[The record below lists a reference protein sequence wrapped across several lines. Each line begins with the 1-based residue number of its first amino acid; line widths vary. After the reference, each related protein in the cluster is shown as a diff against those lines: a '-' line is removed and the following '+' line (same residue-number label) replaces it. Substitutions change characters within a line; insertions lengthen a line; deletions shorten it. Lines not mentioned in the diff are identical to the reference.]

1 MSTKRIQQ
9 LTAVILLLALSA
21 LVTFNASALAAG
33 DGPGWELAGRSYPTN
48 FSPQQPVAPR
58 VSGTIAVDVF
68 NVGAG
73 AAGCTV
79 TIEQREIGLGLPR
92 SLRQCNGQTLLTNPI
107 TFTDVLPAGVRA
119 VEAGELEEA
128 EGGGTDPKIGHA
140 FWVCTGNGGG
150 APPGV
155 VGASVVT
162 CTNNEEKS
170 GLFSG
175 GGGAPTWGSLNY
187 IARNPQPVVGVAVDV
202 QSGASEHE
210 TNRATIAGGGAAT
223 TASTSDAV
231 TVSSVEPSFGVTGWD
246 GWFSNADGTLDTQV
260 GSHPYEA
267 TFGFDLAN
275 IFNQETNKASLGG
288 GEIRTVEVELPP
300 GFVGDPTAVPQCPRE
315 QFDAEHCS
323 LESMIGTTTAY
334 FADLSPI
341 GIQVFNLVPP
351 PGVPAEFGFSFQGLN
366 TYLDASVRS
375 GSDYG
380 ITEHVSAIAKK
391 IITHVVTVLWGDPG
405 DASHDR
411 WRNGNAG
418 GCNQEELITKN
429 DTFSRCLVGGT
440 AINRPFLT
448 LPTSCS
454 GALPFVLHATS
465 WTGEKS
471 ERTFYS
477 HDSNGNAAESGNP
490 NATGFTGCEN
500 LAFGPSFTVS
510 PDTANADTPAGL
522 TVDVKPPLGGL
533 ENVEGLSSA
542 DIEDT
547 TVTLPPGLVINPGQ
561 AAGLQACQPGQD
573 GLTTEAEKAR
583 GEEDDGS
590 PSCPNASK
598 VGTVRAKTP
607 LLEGSGER
615 ELEGNV
621 YVMQSNPPHLKLLA
635 AFSADGVNIKLVLD
649 TELCERTGEA
659 IDGSTCEAAGQLIT
673 KVANVPEFPVS
684 DFKLS
689 FSGGAQAALDTPAQ
703 CGSYTTAS
711 DFTPWSSPFTADF
724 TPTAAFGIT
733 TGPGGGPCPSSP
745 MPFSPSLTAGSTTD
759 QAGGFTD
766 FSLLLQRGDGQQRIE
781 KLSFRAP
788 QGLSGVL
795 ASVPLCDEADANAGT
810 CPAASHIGHT
820 VVASGP
826 GPYPLVL
833 PQPGEPELP
842 IYLTGPYKGAPFG
855 LSIVTPVLAGPFNLG
870 TIVTRAK
877 IEVDPHTAAITV
889 TTDPLPQVV
898 AGVPTG
904 LRSIDA
910 VIDRPG
916 FMFNPTNCNPQAFSG
931 TATSAQG
938 ATAPISS
945 PFGVGSCRSLEFKPK
960 FAVSTTGKTSKANGA
975 GLSVKLSYPSAAQ
988 GTQSNITRV
997 KVDLPKQLP
1006 SRLTTLQKACTN
1018 AQFEANPAGCPSAS
1032 VIGHARVVTP
1042 LLPVPVEGP
1051 AYFVSHGGEAFPSLI
1066 MLLQGDGVTV
1076 ELVGTTFISKAGIT
1090 SSTFKTVPDVPFSAF
1105 TLTLP
1110 QGKYSALA
1118 ANGNLCTSKL
1128 AMPTEFLAQNGLKI
1142 NQSTKIAV
1150 SGCAK
1155 KKALTRAQKL
1165 AAALK
1170 VCQKKTKGKRAGCQV
1185 AARKRYKAVKGKR
1198 KK

>member
-1 MSTKRIQQ
+1 MSVKRVSRP
-9 LTAVILLLALSA
+9 AVVALLLALSA
-21 LVTFNASALAAG
+21 LGIFSVSALAAS
-33 DGPGWELAGRSYPTN
+33 DGPGWELTGRSYPTN
-48 FSPQQPVAPR
+48 FSPQSPVAPR
-58 VSGTIAVDVF
+58 VSGTIAINVF
-68 NVGAG
+68 NIGAG
-73 AAGCTV
+73 AAGCTGRIAQSEFV
-79 TIEQREIGLGLPR
+79 LPV
-92 SLRQCNGQTLLTNPI
+92 SLRQCTNGNSQGLATNPI

-119 VEAGELEEA
+119 VEAGELIAPGRGGA
-128 EGGGTDPKIGHA
+128 EPVFGHM

-150 APPGV
+150 APPGIV
-155 VGASVVT
+155 DATVVT
-162 CTNNEEKS
+162 CTNKEGEAEGEL

-175 GGGAPTWGSLNY
+175 GGGTPTWGS
-187 IARNPQPVVGVAVDV
+187 AGFANPQPKVGVAVDV
-202 QSGASEHE
+202 QPGAPEHE
-210 TNRATIAGGGAAT
+210 INRATIAGGGAST
-223 TASTSDAV
+223 SASTSDAV
-231 TVSSVEPSFGVTGWD
+231 TVSMAEPSFEVTDWD
-246 GWFSNADGTLDTQV
+246 GWFSNADGTLDTQA

-267 TFGFDLAN
+267 TFGFDLATF
-275 IFNQETNKASLGG
+275 FNEAGNNAQIAG
-288 GEIRTVEVELPP
+288 GELRTAEVELPP

-315 QFDAEHCS
+315 QFEAEECS
-323 LESMIGTTTAY
+323 MESLIGNTSVY
-334 FADLSPI
+334 FTLGGEQSLAI
-341 GIQVFNLVPP
+341 FNIVPP
-351 PGVPAEFGFSFQGLN
+351 PGVPAEFGFSLQGLN

-380 ITEHVSAIAKK
+380 ITEHVSAIAKRAV
-391 IITHVVTVLWGDPG
+391 TQAVTVLWGDPG
-405 DASHDR
+405 DPSHDR
-411 WRNGNAG
+411 WRDAAVG
-418 GCNQEELITKN
+418 GCDRQELTTKE
-429 DTFSRCLVGGT
+429 DTNRCLTGNT
-440 AINRPFLT
+440 AVNKPFLT
-448 LPTSCS
+448 LPTSC
-454 GALPFVLHATS
+454 GETLPFVLHATS

-471 ERTFYS
+471 ERTFYM
-477 HDSNGNAAESGNP
+477 HDSNGDSTTLSGC
-490 NATGFTGCEN
+490 GN

-533 ENVEGLSSA
+533 ADVGGLSSA
-542 DIEDT
+542 NIEDT
-547 TVTLPPGLVINPGQ
+547 TVTLPAGLVINPGQ

-573 GLTTEAEKAR
+573 GLTTEAEREA
-583 GEEDDGS
+583 GEEDNGP

-598 VGTVRAKTP
+598 VGTVKAKTP
-607 LLEGSGER
+607 LLEGSGEK

-621 YVMQSNPPHLKLLA
+621 YVMQSSPPHLKLLA
-635 AFSADGVNIKLVLD
+635 AFSADGVNVKLVLN
-649 TELCERTGEA
+649 TELCEKAGEV
-659 IDGSTCEAAGQLIT
+659 IDGSTCQAAGQLVT
-673 KVANVPEFPVS
+673 RVANIPEFPVS

-689 FSGGAQAALDTPAQ
+689 FSGGAQAALDTPVQ
-703 CGSYTTAS
+703 CGAYTTTS

-724 TPTAAFGIT
+724 TPTAAFGIAA
-733 TGPGGGPCPSSP
+733 GPGNGACPSSP
-745 MPFSPSLTAGSTTD
+745 LGFSPVLTAGSTTD

-781 KLSFRAP
+781 KLSFKAP
-788 QGLSGVL
+788 QGLSGVIS
-795 ASVPLCDEADANAGT
+795 SVPLCDESDANAGT

-870 TIVTRAK
+870 TIITRAK

-889 TTDPLPQVV
+889 TTDPLPQTV
-898 AGVPTG
+898 AGVPTN

-931 TATSAQG
+931 IATSAQG

-960 FAVSTTGKTSKANGA
+960 FTVSTPGKTSKANGA
-975 GLSVKLSYPSAAQ
+975 GLSVKLSYPVAAQ

-1018 AQFEANPAGCPSAS
+1018 AQFEANPAGCPAAS
-1032 VIGHARVVTP
+1032 VIGHARVLTP

-1076 ELVGTTFISKAGIT
+1076 ELVGTTFISKAGVT
-1090 SSTFKTVPDVPFSAF
+1090 SSTFKTVPDVPFSTF

-1165 AAALK
+1165 AVALK
-1170 VCQKKTKGKRAGCQV
+1170 ACRKKAKGKRASCQ
-1185 AARKRYKAVKGKR
+1185 ATARKKYATVKKR

>member
-1 MSTKRIQQ
+1 MFISRRLPGQ
-9 LTAVILLLALSA
+9 ILPVLLVALFA
-21 LVTFNASALAAG
+21 LGVSGASALAAA
-33 DGPGWELAGRSYPTN
+33 DGPGWEIAGNSYPTN
-48 FSPQQPVAPR
+48 LSPQPAVSPS
-58 VSGTIAVDVF
+58 VSGTVAIDVF
-68 NVGAG
+68 DVGAS
-73 AAGCTV
+73 AAGCTSA
-79 TIEQREIGLGLPR
+79 TYTREALTER
-92 SLRQCNGQTLLTNPI
+92 LRQPECSDPNAPRENPI
-107 TFTDVLPAGVRA
+107 TVTDRLPAGLEA
-119 VEAGELEEA
+119 VEAGELGELG
-128 EGGGTDPKIGHA
+128 EGGGTDPVIRHA
-140 FWVCTGNGGG
+140 LWICSGNGGG
-150 APPGV
+150 ASPGV
-155 VGASVVT
+155 AGATVVT
-162 CTNNEEKS
+162 CTNKVGEASE
-170 GLFSG
+170 GEGELGQLPG
-175 GGGAPTWGSLNY
+175 GGDMPTLATEGISNPTPVIGIAVEVQPGA
-187 IARNPQPVVGVAVDV
+187 A
-202 QSGASEHE
+202 EHE
-210 TNRATIAGGGAAT
+210 ANQVTIAGGGAPT
-223 TASTSDAV
+223 SASASNPI
-231 TVSSVEPSFGVTGWD
+231 TVSAAAPPFEIAGWN
-246 GWFSNADGTLDTQV
+246 GWFSNADGTFDTQA

-267 TFGFDLAN
+267 TFDLNLATIFDQSAR
-275 IFNQETNKASLGG
+275 IAKVTG
-288 GEIRTVEVELPP
+288 GEIRTAEVELPS
-300 GFVGDPTAVPQCPRE
+300 GFVGEPTAVPQCPRE
-315 QFDAEHCS
+315 QFDAEECS
-323 LESMIGTTTAY
+323 LESMIGTTSVY
-334 FADLSPI
+334 FTFEPAATL
-341 GIQVFNLVPP
+341 QVFNLEPP
-351 PGVPAEFGFSFQGLN
+351 PGVPAEFGFSLQGLN

-380 ITEHVSAIAKK
+380 ISEHISAIAHKE
-391 IITHVVTVLWGDPG
+391 ITQAITTLWGNPG
-405 DASHDR
+405 DASHNR
-411 WRNGNAG
+411 WRIGTIG
-418 GCNQEELITKN
+418 GCKQSQLEETGSFCATGANSIDK
-429 DTFSRCLVGGT
+429 
-440 AINRPFLT
+440 PFLT
-448 LPTSCS
+448 LPTSCEGS
-454 GALPFVLHATS
+454 LPFVFRATS

-471 ERTFYS
+471 ERTFYM
-477 HDSNGNAAESGNP
+477 HDSNGNSMGLS
-490 NATGFTGCEN
+490 GCED
-500 LAFGPSFTVS
+500 LAFGPAITAS
-510 PDTANADTPAGL
+510 PDTSSADTPTGL

-533 ENVEGLSSA
+533 EQVEGLSSA

-573 GLTTEAEKAR
+573 GLTTEAEKAN
-583 GEEDDGS
+583 GEEDNGP

-598 VGTVRAKTP
+598 VGTVKAKTP
-607 LLEGSGER
+607 LLEGSGEK

-635 AFSADGVNIKLVLD
+635 AFSADGVNIKLVLN
-649 TELCERTGEA
+649 TELCQSAGEV
-659 IDGSTCEAAGQLIT
+659 IDGSTCQAAGQLIT
-673 KVANVPEFPVS
+673 RVANIPEFPVS

-689 FSGGAQAALDTPAQ
+689 FSGGAQAALDTPTQ
-703 CGSYTTAS
+703 CGTYTATS
-711 DFTPWSSPFTADF
+711 DFTPWSSPFAADF
-724 TPTAAFGIT
+724 TPTAAFGIIA
-733 TGPGGGPCPSSP
+733 GPGAGTCPSSP
-745 MPFSPSLTAGSTTD
+745 MAFSPSLTAGSTTD

-781 KLSFRAP
+781 KLSFKAP

-810 CPAASHIGHT
+810 CPVASHIGHT

-855 LSIVTPVLAGPFNLG
+855 LSIVTPVLAGPFDLG
-870 TIVTRAK
+870 TVVTRAK

-889 TTDPLPQVV
+889 TTDPLPQTV
-898 AGVPTG
+898 AGVPTD

-938 ATAPISS
+938 VTAPISS

-960 FAVSTTGKTSKANGA
+960 FAVSTSGKTSKANGA
-975 GLSVKLSYPSAAQ
+975 GLSVKLSYPTAVQ
-988 GTQSNITRV
+988 GTQANITRV

-1090 SSTFKTVPDVPFSAF
+1090 SSTFKAVPDVPFSTF

-1118 ANGNLCTSKL
+1118 ANGNLCKSKL
-1128 AMPTEFLAQNGLKI
+1128 AMPTEFLAQNGLRI
-1142 NQSTKIAV
+1142 NESTPISV
-1150 SGCAK
+1150 TGCAK
-1155 KKALTRAQKL
+1155 AKVLSRPQKL
-1165 AAALK
+1165 AVALRA
-1170 VCQKKTKGKRAGCQV
+1170 CRKKARGSRRAGCEV
-1185 AARKRYKAVKGKR
+1185 VARKRYGLVKKGKA
-1198 KK
+1198 KKK

>member
-1 MSTKRIQQ
+1 MSVKQVLQ
-9 LTAVILLLALSA
+9 LTVADKLDLRSRCVRGVAGSKITLKILPLLLSA
-21 LVTFNASALAAG
+21 LGIFSASALAAG
-33 DGPGWELAGRSYPTN
+33 EGPGWELTGRSYPTN
-48 FSPQQPVAPR
+48 FSPQLAVAPR
-58 VSGTIAVDVF
+58 VSGTIAIDVF

-73 AAGCTV
+73 AAGCTAK
-79 TIEQREIGLGLPR
+79 IGRSEIVLGLPA
-92 SLRQCNGQTLLTNPI
+92 SLRQCDASLSPATNPI
-107 TFTDVLPAGVRA
+107 TFTDVLPAGVLA
-119 VEAGELEEA
+119 VDAGELEQA
-128 EGGGTDPKIGHA
+128 GGGGTEPIFGHF
-140 FWVCTGNGGG
+140 FWVCTGNGSGT
-150 APPGV
+150 PPGI

-162 CTNNEEKS
+162 CTNKEGEAEGEL

-187 IARNPQPVVGVAVDV
+187 LGANPQPVVGVAVDV
-202 QSGASEHE
+202 QPGAAEHE
-210 TNRATIAGGGAAT
+210 TDRATIAGGGAVT
-223 TASTSDAV
+223 SASTSDAV
-231 TVSSVEPSFGVTGWD
+231 TVSATEPPFEVTGWD
-246 GWFSNADGTLDTQV
+246 GWFSNGDGTVDTQA

-267 TFGFDLAN
+267 MFSFDLAN
-275 IFNQETNKASLGG
+275 IFDRATDQASLSG
-288 GEIRTVEVELPP
+288 GEIRTVEVGLPP

-315 QFDAEHCS
+315 QFDAEQCS
-323 LESMIGTTTAY
+323 LESMIGTTTVY
-334 FADLSPI
+334 FYNSLGPQ

-366 TYLDASVRS
+366 TYLDAGVRS

-391 IITHVVTVLWGDPG
+391 GIAQAVTILWGDPG
-405 DASHDR
+405 DPSHDR
-411 WRNGNAG
+411 WRNGDRVG
-418 GCNQEELITKN
+418 GCTQEELIKKEDGN
-429 DTFSRCLVGGT
+429 RCITGAS
-440 AINRPFLT
+440 AINKPFLT
-448 LPTSCS
+448 LPTGC
-454 GALPFVLHATS
+454 GRGLPFVLRATS
-465 WTGEKS
+465 WTGERS
-471 ERTFYS
+471 ERSFEM
-477 HDSNGNAAESGNP
+477 HDSNGKGVGLS
-490 NATGFTGCEN
+490 GCES
-500 LAFGPSFTVS
+500 LTFGPSFTVS
-510 PDTANADTPAGL
+510 PDTGSADTPAGL

-533 ENVEGLSSA
+533 ASVDGLSSA

-547 TVTLPPGLVINPGQ
+547 TVGLPAGLAINPGQ
-561 AAGLQACQPGQD
+561 AAGLQACEPGQD
-573 GLTTEAEKAR
+573 GLTTEAEKAN
-583 GEEDDGS
+583 GEEDNGP

-598 VGTVRAKTP
+598 VATVRAKTP
-607 LLEGSGER
+607 LLEGSGEK

-635 AFSADGVNIKLVLD
+635 AFSADGVNIKLLLN
-649 TELCERTGEA
+649 TELCEKAGET
-659 IDGSTCEAAGQLIT
+659 IDGSTCEAVGQLIT
-673 KVANVPEFPVS
+673 RVANVPEFPVS

-703 CGSYTTAS
+703 CGSYTATS

-724 TPTAAFGIT
+724 MPTAAFGIT
-733 TGPGGGPCPSSP
+733 AGPGGGACPSSP
-745 MPFSPSLTAGSTTD
+745 MAFSPSLTAGSTTD

-781 KLSFRAP
+781 KLSFKAP

-810 CPAASHIGHT
+810 CPVASHIGHT

-855 LSIVTPVLAGPFNLG
+855 LSIVTPVLAGPFDLG
-870 TIVTRAK
+870 TVVTRAK

-889 TTDPLPQVV
+889 TTDPLPQTV
-898 AGVPTG
+898 AGVPTD

-938 ATAPISS
+938 VTAPISS

-960 FAVSTTGKTSKANGA
+960 FAVSTSGKTSKADGA
-975 GLSVKLSYPSAAQ
+975 SLTAKLSYPNAAQ
-988 GTQSNITRV
+988 GTQANIARV

-1006 SRLTTLQKACTN
+1006 SRLTTLQKACTS
-1018 AQFEANPAGCPSAS
+1018 AQFEANPAGCPPAS
-1032 VIGHARVVTP
+1032 IIGHATVHTP

-1090 SSTFKTVPDVPFSAF
+1090 SSTFKTVPDVPFSTF

-1118 ANGNLCTSKL
+1118 SNLPVKDRGSFCGQKL
-1128 AMPTEFLAQNGLKI
+1128 VMPTAFVAQNGTEFHE
-1142 NQSTKIAV
+1142 STKIGV
-1150 SGCAK
+1150 TGCPKAKKATKKHPKKRAK
-1155 KKALTRAQKL
+1155 KK
-1165 AAALK
+1165 
-1170 VCQKKTKGKRAGCQV
+1170 
-1185 AARKRYKAVKGKR
+1185 
-1198 KK
+1198 